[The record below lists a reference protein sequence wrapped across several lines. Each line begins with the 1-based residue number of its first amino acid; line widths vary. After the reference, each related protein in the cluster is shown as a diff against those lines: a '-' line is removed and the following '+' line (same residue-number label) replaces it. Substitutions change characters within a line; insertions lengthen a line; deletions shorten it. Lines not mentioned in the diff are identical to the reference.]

1 MAAIT
6 LNDLKLIRN
15 DYATLPKD
23 TRPELSSGQCAH
35 KDYNFDIAV
44 KSSIYRIQYMTDDEI
59 MSAFNKIVSGDFRSM
74 SEKDLLDLVSIAMN
88 IRHPTKTI
96 DQISDPWQQ
105 TQLCTDFLTAR
116 PSESSKVSMV
126 GEDKPVMTTIIPT
139 TTTESRQATTTETP
153 ATQAK
158 AACFLFGW
166 LTRFAVK
173 SPSPALMIQYG
184 KLKETFMKFYKE
196 SSQVFDKFTP
206 DPAWLVCLRN
216 AFDAFVRVKNTLVI
230 YVASA
235 ENASKVDPQVFNIMR
250 YLFFQNLEFMGM
262 HAYVSIVTIMNKVA
276 LPPGLVLTWLRMSGC
291 ELAVDEAFTIMSKH
305 DNGMVAG
312 GQQTERLWKYARL
325 LDAGYF
331 NRLQTSYAA
340 GLVATLAYI
349 EIYLGISQ
357 ETGYASPLNIFAI
370 ANNKHIKEI
379 GKAKAQAF
387 MECKNSMISL
397 SSDASVVD
405 KIYAS
410 RTGKIHTNTQDG
422 MIIDQDPPKRAAEP
436 QQEEPTKKR
445 KAPVITLPPPPNV

>member
-1 MAAIT
+1 MASIS
-6 LNDLKLIRN
+6 LNDLKAIRD
-15 DYATLPKD
+15 DYSALPKD
-23 TRPELSSGQCAH
+23 SRPELSSGQCSH
-35 KDYNFDIAV
+35 KEYNFDVAV
-44 KSSIYRIQYMTDDEI
+44 RSSIYQVHYMKDEEI
-59 MSAFNKIVSGDFRSM
+59 MSSFHKIVSADFKAM
-74 SEKDLLDLVSIAMN
+74 SEQDLYELVSIAIN
-88 IRHPTKTI
+88 IRHPTNVVDKV
-96 DQISDPWQQ
+96 DDPWPK
-105 TQLCTDFLTAR
+105 TQLCPDFATAK
-116 PSESSKVSMV
+116 PSIASKVSMI

-139 TTTESRQATTTETP
+139 TTGAGPQATTAETQ
-153 ATQAK
+153 ASQAK

-173 SPSPALMIQYG
+173 SPSASLMIQYS
-184 KLKETFMKFYKE
+184 KMKETFMKFYKE

-206 DPAWLVCLRN
+206 DPTWLICLRN
-216 AFDAFVRVKNTLVI
+216 AFDAFVKVKNTLVVYI
-230 YVASA
+230 ASA
-235 ENASKVDPQVFNIMR
+235 ENASKADPQVFNIMR

-305 DNGMVAG
+305 DNGMITG
-312 GQQTERLWKYARL
+312 GDTAERLWKYARL

-370 ANNKHIKEI
+370 ANNKHIKDI

-410 RTGKIHTNTQDG
+410 RTGKIHAEQQDT
-422 MIIDQDPPKRAAEP
+422 MEIDPDINKRPAAP
-436 QQEEPTKKR
+436 TPEEPTKKR
-445 KAPVITLPPPPNV
+445 KTPSLNLPPPPEM

>member
-1 MAAIT
+1 MSTIT
-6 LNDLKLIRN
+6 LNELKAIRD
-15 DYATLPKD
+15 DYSALPKD
-23 TRPELSSGQCAH
+23 SRPELSSGQCVH
-35 KDYNFDIAV
+35 KEYNFDTAV
-44 KSSIYRIQYMTDDEI
+44 RSSIYRVPFMKDEEI
-59 MSAFNKIVSGDFRSM
+59 MSSFNKIVSADFRAM
-74 SEKDLLDLVSIAMN
+74 SEKDLFDMVSIALN
-88 IRHPTKTI
+88 IRHPTKVI
-96 DQISDPWQQ
+96 DSINDPWPA
-105 TQLCTDFLTAR
+105 TQLCSDYTSAR
-116 PSESSKVSMV
+116 PSDSSKVSMM
-126 GEDKPVMTTIIPT
+126 GEDRPVLTTIIP
-139 TTTESRQATTTETP
+139 ATTTQGPQTSTEETQ

-173 SPSPALMIQYG
+173 SPSAALTIQYG
-184 KLKETFMKFYKE
+184 KVKETFMKFYKE
-196 SSQVFDKFTP
+196 SSQVFDKFIP
-206 DPAWLVCLRN
+206 DPTWLVCLRN
-216 AFDAFVRVKNTLVI
+216 AFDAFIRVKNTLVI

-235 ENASKVDPQVFNIMR
+235 ENATRNDPQVFNIMR

-312 GQQTERLWKYARL
+312 GNEAERLWKYARL

-405 KIYAS
+405 KLYAA
-410 RTGKIHTNTQDG
+410 RTGKVHAEISDNMEVDTEAA
-422 MIIDQDPPKRAAEP
+422 KRPAQGPA
-436 QQEEPTKKR
+436 EEPAKKR
-445 KAPVITLPPPPNV
+445 KTPVLDIPPPPNM

>member
-1 MAAIT
+1 MSTIT
-6 LNDLKLIRN
+6 LNDLKAIRS
-15 DYATLPKD
+15 DYSSLPKD
-23 TRPELSSGQCAH
+23 SRPELTSGQCAH
-35 KDYNFDIAV
+35 KEYNFDTAV
-44 KSSIYRIQYMTDDEI
+44 KSNIYRVPFMKDEEI
-59 MSAFNKIVSGDFRSM
+59 MSSFNKIISSDFRAM
-74 SEKDLLDLVSIAMN
+74 SEKDLLDLVSIALN
-88 IRHPTKTI
+88 LRHPTETLDKVEA
-96 DQISDPWQQ
+96 PWPH
-105 TQLCTDFLTAR
+105 TQLCPDYLTAR
-116 PSESSKVSMV
+116 PSESSKVSMI
-126 GEDKPVMTTIIPT
+126 GEDRPVMTTIIPT
-139 TTTESRQATTTETP
+139 TTAAGGSTTTPETQE
-153 ATQAK
+153 AQAK

-173 SPSPALMIQYG
+173 SPSAALMIQYG

-196 SSQVFDKFTP
+196 SSQVFDRFTP
-206 DPAWLVCLRN
+206 DPTWLTCLRN
-216 AFDAFVRVKNTLVI
+216 AFDAFVRVKNTLVV

-235 ENASKVDPQVFNIMR
+235 ENTSKADPQIFNIMR

-291 ELAVDEAFTIMSKH
+291 ELAVDEAYTIMSKH
-305 DNGMVAG
+305 DNGMISG
-312 GQQTERLWKYARL
+312 GDKAERLWKYARL

-370 ANNKHIKEI
+370 ANNKHIKDI

-405 KIYAS
+405 KIYAT
-410 RTGKIHTNTQDG
+410 RTGKIHAENPDN
-422 MIIDQDPPKRAAEP
+422 MDVDPETAKRPAAATPAEP
-436 QQEEPTKKR
+436 AKKR
-445 KAPVITLPPPPNV
+445 KTPILSLPLPPDV